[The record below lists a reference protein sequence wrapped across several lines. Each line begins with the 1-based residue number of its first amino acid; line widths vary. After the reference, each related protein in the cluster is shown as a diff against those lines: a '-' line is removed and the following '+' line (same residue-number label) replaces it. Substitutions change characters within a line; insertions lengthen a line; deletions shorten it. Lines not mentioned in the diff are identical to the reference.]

1 MEEQCLGRYI
11 DVSEEE
17 LLAATRRE
25 NILNDWNGKY
35 NKHLKHRLMQE
46 HKEKW
51 MTKPLHGQFLR
62 QTTNRRHKELGM
74 ANNRWAKE
82 RN

>member
-1 MEEQCLGRYI
+1 MSDEKKFDFQ

-25 NILNDWNGKY
+25 NILNDWNGED
-35 NKHLKHRLMQE
+35 NKQLKHRLMQE
-46 HKEKW
+46 QKEKW

-62 QTTNRRHKELGM
+62 QTQQIADSKSW

>member
-1 MEEQCLGRYI
+1 MSDEKKFDFQ

-25 NILNDWNGKY
+25 NILNDWNGED
-35 NKHLKHRLMQE
+35 NKQLKHRLMQE
-46 HKEKW
+46 QKEKW

-62 QTTNRRHKELGM
+62 QTQQI
-74 ANNRWAKE
+74 AD
-82 RN
+82 